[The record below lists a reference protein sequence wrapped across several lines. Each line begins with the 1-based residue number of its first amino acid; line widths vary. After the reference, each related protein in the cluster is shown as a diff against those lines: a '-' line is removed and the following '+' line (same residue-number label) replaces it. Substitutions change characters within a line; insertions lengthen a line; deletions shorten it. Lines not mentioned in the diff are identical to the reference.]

1 MKWIYLGAA
10 ILSEVTA
17 ALSMQAAVDQP
28 GWYVLVVAG
37 YLASFAL
44 LIRVLRS
51 GMAIGVAY
59 GIWGASGVALT
70 AVMAAVLFGQALT
83 PIMLGGIALIA
94 AGVLLVEIGSQ
105 RAAVSSFK
113 RASFI
118 SGSDLPPVDSV
129 QACPNARSRN
139 DVLARSAPSTSF
151 RNG

>member
-28 GWYVLVVAG
+28 GWYALVVAG

-83 PIMLGGIALIA
+83 TVMLGGIALIA

-105 RAAVSSFK
+105 RALA
-113 RASFI
+113 
-118 SGSDLPPVDSV
+118 
-129 QACPNARSRN
+129 ARGKA
-139 DVLARSAPSTSF
+139 AR
-151 RNG
+151 